1 MTDSSNQPENPLIWK
16 DAPEEKH
23 YQASKDFL
31 SLIYPTTQV
40 SAVVTRLRANAIRH
54 FKAKDIIRA
63 SGLTPL
69 LASNANVQKNLRK
82 IGGNIALTP
91 VLLVQ
96 DSVNGKVII
105 ADGYHRTSAVYIYD
119 EDCEIACKIT
129 NLQGKET
136 AE

>member
-1 MTDSSNQPENPLIWK
+1 MR
-16 DAPEEKH
+16 
-23 YQASKDFL
+23 
-31 SLIYPTTQV
+31 
-40 SAVVTRLRANAIRH
+40 SAGSPCNH

-82 IGGNIALTP
+82 IGEGVALTP

-96 DSVNGKVII
+96 ESANGKVII
-105 ADGYHRTSAVYIYD
+105 ADGYHRTSAIYIYD
-119 EDCEIACKIT
+119 ENSEIACKIT

-136 AE
+136 EE